1 MPENFTPDGDGANS
15 FDEFLAR
22 YLAGERARN
31 ARSIDI
37 SRFLS
42 RRTQEI
48 LAEAGRFAL
57 QHGWEKIAERILSNQ
72 VPIDEAPSI
81 LPKIDNLSNCL

>member
-1 MPENFTPDGDGANS
+1 MPENFTPDGDSNNS

-42 RRTQEI
+42 RRTQ
-48 LAEAGRFAL
+48 
-57 QHGWEKIAERILSNQ
+57 
-72 VPIDEAPSI
+72 
-81 LPKIDNLSNCL
+81 